1 MQTPAPHIHVSGL
14 LFQDGQV
21 TLDEFIT
28 FECDIRQGKHAVR
41 SKRSEVC
48 IAVVSSVL
56 EWWRSM
62 KSQTLRAVVI
72 AHFQLMSSIKVSFP
86 DMDVRDPAADAA
98 FVEIASNSTT
108 VGVFKEALNEATG
121 TVASLNVAIFEYIGC
136 FVGPRHASRLIYST
150 MTAIGL
156 LLAASMV
163 PWALR
168 RAVRGLRITPHTSKF
183 IAAFEHYCFAGQLIL
198 IFLVYPALS
207 TTIMRTFVC
216 AEYAQDDK
224 GNPTKW
230 LVADTVVRCDFSI
243 LDPLLASNTTAAM
256 AAAAAEEKPYMLLYA
271 YSWVMV
277 VVVILGFPT
286 ILYHRLWSWRH
297 PFDRYVFCFGRG
309 MSKYA

>member
-1 MQTPAPHIHVSGL
+1 M
-14 LFQDGQV
+14 

-48 IAVVSSVL
+48 IAAVSSVL

-72 AHFQLMSSIKVSFP
+72 THFQLMSSLKIGFP
-86 DMDVRDPAADAA
+86 DMDVSDPAGDAA
-98 FVEIASNSTT
+98 VVETASNSTM
-108 VGVFKEALNEATG
+108 GVFKEALNEATG
-121 TVASLNVAIFEYIGC
+121 TVASLNVAILEYIGC

-150 MTAIGL
+150 TTAIGL

-163 PWALR
+163 PWAIR
-168 RAVRGLRITPHTSKF
+168 RAIRGLRITPHTSKF
-183 IAAFEHYCFAGQLIL
+183 IAAFERYCFAGQLIL
-198 IFLVYPALS
+198 IFLVYPVLS
-207 TTIMRTFVC
+207 STIMRTFVC

-224 GNPTKW
+224 GNPTRW
-230 LVADTVVRCDFSI
+230 LVADTVVRCDFSMF
-243 LDPLLASNTTAAM
+243 DHLLASNTTAEM
-256 AAAAAEEKPYMLLYA
+256 AAAAAVGGNPYILLYA

-286 ILYHRLWSWRH
+286 LLYRRLWSWRH
-297 PFDRYVFCFGRG
+297 PFDRYVFCFGEE
-309 MSKYA
+309 